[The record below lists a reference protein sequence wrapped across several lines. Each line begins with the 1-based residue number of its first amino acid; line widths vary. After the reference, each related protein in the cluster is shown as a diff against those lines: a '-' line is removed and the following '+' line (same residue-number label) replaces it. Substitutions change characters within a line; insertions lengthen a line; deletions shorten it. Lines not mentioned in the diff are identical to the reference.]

1 VNDDGSFTTYND
13 IYGHDARMAS
23 ALLGETVAYDPFP
36 PMVEEAAAPV
46 DRVQQGMVRQ
56 QRRGGYRGNSIADTL
71 SGFLNN

>member
-1 VNDDGSFTTYND
+1 MTYND

-23 ALLGETVAYDPFP
+23 ALFGEPMAYDPFP
-36 PMVEEAAAPV
+36 SMVEEAAAPV
-46 DRVQQGMVRQ
+46 DRVQQRMVRQ